1 MAEFVLPVIGVFLG
15 AGTERLQFAAVALAA
30 DLNGGVQAE
39 LAHAHGARD
48 GTFVD
53 GGDADRIPPQRI
65 QGRR

>member
-39 LAHAHGARD
+39 LAHAHGA
-48 GTFVD
+48 
-53 GGDADRIPPQRI
+53 
-65 QGRR
+65 